1 MQATGQSVL
10 AYARAKLFDPLGI
23 VTRPASE
30 PPFDE
35 AHAPDYDRAGFAWPV
50 DPQGFHTTAFFLKLR
65 PRDMA
70 TFARHR
76 RRRSRDWN
84 GVRPHGEVQ
93 RTRRATYELRNE
105 TGETALDVSLR
116 GQRVERIYRETS
128 WKEIGD
134 GESAPTWPA
143 KAVARRRR
151 SVSRGDDATTR
162 RRTRSRWRCRWRP
175 SGRLRTDSRPA
186 RLSGG
191 RRVGHAVSWWR
202 CSAHGGRLNA

>member
-1 MQATGQSVL
+1 
-10 AYARAKLFDPLGI
+10 
-23 VTRPASE
+23 
-30 PPFDE
+30 
-35 AHAPDYDRAGFAWPV
+35 
-50 DPQGFHTTAFFLKLR
+50 
-65 PRDMA
+65 
-70 TFARHR
+70 
-76 RRRSRDWN
+76 
-84 GVRPHGEVQ
+84 VQ

-105 TGETALDVSLR
+105 TGETALDASLR

-175 SGRLRTDSRPA
+175 
-186 RLSGG
+186 
-191 RRVGHAVSWWR
+191 
-202 CSAHGGRLNA
+202 